1 MHNCSRLITWW
12 CGILFLLYLPVYS
25 HAIETRVMN
34 GIDVL
39 AARNFDAIKGKRVGL
54 ITNQTGR
61 SAHGS
66 SSLDIINTAPG
77 VRLVALFSPEHG
89 IRGAEDE
96 KYPSGVDKATGLPV
110 YSLYGATCRPT
121 TEMLSGIDVLV
132 FDIQSIGTRFYTY
145 IGTLSLSMQ
154 AARQAGIEF
163 IVLDRPNPLGGIDVG
178 GAIPKKLLDPKISGC
193 GSLTSIHPIPT
204 RHGMTVGEL
213 AKMFNS
219 EFGIGCDLHIIAM
232 QGWSRKMYFDETG
245 QKWVNPSP
253 NMTSLDAAILY
264 PGLGILET
272 TNLSVG
278 RGTDQPFQVYGAPWV
293 DNTAVIANLAKRSIR
308 GIKITP
314 CTFVPAEPHPYAG
327 KVCSGVRVSI
337 SNRNELDPI
346 LAGLQ
351 LLQAIAE
358 THPGSFRAYT
368 GFATELGDSETWNHL
383 SKKEKAPQDV
393 TTGWDADLKRFNK
406 VRDRYLLYL

>member
-1 MHNCSRLITWW
+1 MRSCLLLFKFSF
-12 CGILFLLYLPVYS
+12 GILLLLGLPFNADAS
-25 HAIETRVMN
+25 DRRVMN

-54 ITNQTGR
+54 ITNHTGR
-61 SAHGS
+61 LANGASSIDVINSA
-66 SSLDIINTAPG
+66 AG

-89 IRGAEDE
+89 IRGVDDE
-96 KYPSGVDKATGLPV
+96 KYPSGIDKATGLPV

-121 TEMLSGIDVLV
+121 TEMLSGIDTLV
-132 FDIQSIGTRFYTY
+132 FDIQDIGTRFYTY
-145 IGTLSLSMQ
+145 IGTLSLAMQ

-163 IVLDRPNPLGGIDVG
+163 IVLDRPNPVGGMDVG
-178 GAIPKKLLDPKISGC
+178 GAIPKTLLEPKINGC

-213 AKMFNS
+213 AKMFNV
-219 EFGIGCDLHIIAM
+219 EFGIGCDLRIIEM
-232 QGWSRKMYFDETG
+232 QDWNRKMYFDETG

-272 TNLSVG
+272 TNFSVG
-278 RGTDQPFQVYGAPWV
+278 RGTDQPFRVYGAPWV
-293 DNTAVIANLAKRSIR
+293 DNTAVIAKLAKR
-308 GIKITP
+308 GIQGISFTP
-314 CTFVPAEPHPYAG
+314 CTFVPTAPHPYAG
-327 KVCSGVRVSI
+327 KVCSGVCVTI

-351 LLQAIAE
+351 LLQVITE
-358 THPGSFRAYT
+358 THPESFTVYD
-368 GFATELGDSETWNHL
+368 GFATETGDAETWSLL
-383 SKKEKAPQDV
+383 SAKMKTPKDIV
-393 TTGWDADLKRFNK
+393 THWAADLERFKKTRNK
-406 VRDRYLLYL
+406 YLLYL